1 MRGVILSIFVHAGIV
16 AAGLIYLPRA
26 SHLLENTPIV
36 PVELVTLADRTSVRS
51 AAPEPE
57 PEVVEIPEETIED
70 AIAEPETQAPEPTPE
85 PDPVVPEPI
94 TPEPVTQ
101 PEPEPE
107 PEPQEPEP
115 ETPPQPD
122 PPRRDPPREPSLE
135 DFLGDISSQ
144 LPSRSNNPQDQGDR
158 RDSAGDGERMTATLR
173 DMIASHLSRCWRN
186 SLDAPEPDELS
197 VRLILDL
204 RRNGELAGPPRIVDQ
219 GRILNSS
226 NPYLRV
232 AGERALRAA
241 VQCQPYPLPPE
252 AYSQWRQ
259 IEVNFS
265 PELYNR

>member
-1 MRGVILSIFVHAGIV
+1 VRGVILSIFVHAGIV

-36 PVELVTLADRTSVRS
+36 PVELVTLAERTSVRA

-57 PEVVEIPEETIED
+57 PEVEDIPEETIED

-101 PEPEPE
+101 PDPEPE
-107 PEPQEPEP
+107 PEEPEP

-122 PPRRDPPREPSLE
+122 PPRQEPPREPSLE
-135 DFLGDISSQ
+135 DFLGDISNQ
-144 LPSRSNNPQDQGDR
+144 LPPRSSNPQEQGEQ

-219 GRILNSS
+219 GRVLNSS